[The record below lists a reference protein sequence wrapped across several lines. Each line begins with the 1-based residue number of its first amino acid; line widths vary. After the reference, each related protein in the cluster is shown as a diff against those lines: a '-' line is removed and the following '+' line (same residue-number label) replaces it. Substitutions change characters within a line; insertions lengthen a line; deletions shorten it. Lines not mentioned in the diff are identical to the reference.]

1 MMYSIAVA
9 WLILINIVAFA
20 AYGIDKRRARKHEW
34 RIPEATLIGLAVVG
48 GSIGAYAGMRLFHHK
63 TLHVKFRAGIPA
75 IMAVQFILLLLA
87 LLLIHNA

>member
-1 MMYSIAVA
+1 MMYSIAAA

-63 TLHVKFRAGIPA
+63 TLHAKFRAGIPA
-75 IMAVQFILLLLA
+75 LMAVQFILLLLA

>member
-1 MMYSIAVA
+1 MMYSIAAA
-9 WLILINIVAFA
+9 WLILINIAAFA

-63 TLHVKFRAGIPA
+63 TLHVKFRAGIPV